1 MSKESSRF
9 KTLATLTV
17 LSVGAMHLL
26 NRSVALSST
35 AKNILRSDNGSFY
48 HWKYGDGIR
57 FPDGDGLL
65 RHPVSASERVH
76 AAVQNG
82 VLPGPHLHTS
92 AADG

>member
-17 LSVGAMHLL
+17 LSAGAMHLL

-48 HWKYGDGIR
+48 HWKYGDVYYKVYGTSNKK
-57 FPDGDGLL
+57 LL
-65 RHPVSASERVH
+65 
-76 AAVQNG
+76 
-82 VLPGPHLHTS
+82 LLHDLTPL
-92 AADG
+92 